1 MMAVDRQQVENF
13 LYREARLMDDNAY
26 DAWLDLYAAD
36 ALYWVPCNADDIDPA
51 RQISIYYDN
60 RERLEERITRL
71 KSGAA
76 HAQEPKSR
84 LLRLISNVEIG
95 DAADNG
101 DITVY
106 ANFHLTELRRSRQR
120 LIAGRTQHKLR
131 PTDGSFKIVLRKV
144 MLLTND
150 EVIDNLTFLI

>member
-1 MMAVDRQQVENF
+1 MPSDRQAIENF
-13 LYREARLMDDNAY
+13 LYHEARLMDENNY
-26 DAWLDLYAAD
+26 DAWLALYAED
-36 ALYWVPCNADDIDPA
+36 ALYWVPCNQDDMDPVRA
-51 RQISIYYDN
+51 ISIYYDD
-60 RERLEERITRL
+60 RARLEERLTRL

-76 HAQEPKSR
+76 HAQEPRSR

-95 DAADNG
+95 EEADNG

-120 LIAGRTQHKLR
+120 LLAGRTMHQLR
-131 PTDGSFKIVLRKV
+131 PANGSFQIVLKKV
-144 MLLTND
+144 VLLNND

>member
-1 MMAVDRQQVENF
+1 MSIDRQAIENF
-13 LYREARLMDDNAY
+13 LYHEARLMDENDY
-26 DAWLDLYAAD
+26 DGWLALYAEE
-36 ALYWVPCNADDIDPA
+36 ALYWVPCNEDDVDPV
-51 RQISIYYDN
+51 QSISIYYDD
-60 RERLEERITRL
+60 RARLEDRLTRL

-95 DAADNG
+95 EEADNG

-120 LIAGRTQHKLR
+120 LLAGRTMHQLR
-131 PTDGSFKIVLRKV
+131 PTDDSFQIVLKKV
-144 MLLTND
+144 VLLNND

>member
-1 MMAVDRQQVENF
+1 MLVDRQAVENF
-13 LYREARLMDDNAY
+13 LYHEARLMDENDY
-26 DAWLDLYAAD
+26 DGWLDLYAD
-36 ALYWVPCNADDIDPA
+36 EALYWVPCNADDIDPV
-51 RQISIYYDN
+51 QSISIYYDD
-60 RERLEERITRL
+60 RVRLEERLTRL

-95 DAADNG
+95 EEAANG

-120 LIAGRTQHKLR
+120 LLAGRTIHQLR
-131 PTDGSFKIVLRKV
+131 PANGSFKIVLKKV
-144 MLLTND
+144 MLLNND